1 MNKKNNH
8 LFFYMTYVMFS
19 QNFYGTTKFLE
30 NVFPFRFNWQRNT
43 IEEDFSLC
51 LYDIKLNDFRWL
63 IIAKKND
70 DDKNE
75 NENKTIFCNIQI
87 NK

>member
-1 MNKKNNH
+1 MMNKKNNH

-43 IEEDFSLC
+43 IEEEFFLC
-51 LYDIKLNDFRWL
+51 LYDMKLNDFRWL
-63 IIAKKND
+63 IIAKKMMMT
-70 DDKNE
+70 KM
-75 NENKTIFCNIQI
+75 KIKLYFVIY
-87 NK
+87 K

>member
-1 MNKKNNH
+1 MMNKKNNH

-43 IEEDFSLC
+43 IEEEFFLC

-63 IIAKKND
+63 IIAKKMMMT
-70 DDKNE
+70 KM
-75 NENKTIFCNIQI
+75 KIKLYFVIY
-87 NK
+87 K